1 MMITFGVDS
10 VANLH
15 EDWKLIDN
23 HHYEREWVF
32 TDFVSAL
39 DFVNRAGALCEDQD
53 HHAEFVLGWGHVLI
67 RTWSHDIDGISERD
81 LDLCRSIDKLE

>member
-1 MMITFGVDS
+1 MTPTFGVDFL
-10 VANLH
+10 ALH

-32 TDFVSAL
+32 PDFSSAL

-53 HHAEFVLGWGHVLI
+53 HHAEFILSWGRVLV

-81 LDLCRSIDKLE
+81 LNLCESLDKLG